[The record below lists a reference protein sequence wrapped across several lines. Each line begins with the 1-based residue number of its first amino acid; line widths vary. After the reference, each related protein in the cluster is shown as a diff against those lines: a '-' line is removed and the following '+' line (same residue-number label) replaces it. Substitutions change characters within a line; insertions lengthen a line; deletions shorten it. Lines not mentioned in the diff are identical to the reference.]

1 MSSQNLETQIKLS
14 LPFVNEYY
22 KGVVGV
28 IVLES
33 IFSQHLDQY
42 LSQFRLTYQQFNI
55 LRILKGQY
63 PNDTQLNLLKDR
75 MLHKQS
81 DVSRLVDRLVGME
94 LVDKKINEL
103 NKRKLSIKLSA
114 KGLELINRIE
124 VNDPAF
130 QSLTSALSR
139 SEIEQFN
146 DLVGKMLGV
155 NQSWL
160 SADRSM
166 LPDSIFIHL
175 I

>member
-1 MSSQNLETQIKLS
+1 
-14 LPFVNEYY
+14 
-22 KGVVGV
+22 
-28 IVLES
+28 
-33 IFSQHLDQY
+33 
-42 LSQFRLTYQQFNI
+42 
-55 LRILKGQY
+55 
-63 PNDTQLNLLKDR
+63 

-114 KGLELINRIE
+114 KGLELINHID

-155 NQSWL
+155 NQS
-160 SADRSM
+160 
-166 LPDSIFIHL
+166 
-175 I
+175 

>member
-33 IFSQHLDQY
+33 IFSLNLDQY

-81 DVSRLVDRLVGME
+81 DVSRLVDRLAGME

-114 KGLELINRIE
+114 KGLELINRID

-130 QSLTSALSR
+130 QSLTSALSPI
-139 SEIEQFN
+139 EIEQFN

-155 NQSWL
+155 NQ
-160 SADRSM
+160 
-166 LPDSIFIHL
+166 I
-175 I
+175 

>member
-1 MSSQNLETQIKLS
+1 LLFYFWTIISSQNLETQIKLS

-42 LSQFRLTYQQFNI
+42 LNQFRLTYQQFNI

-114 KGLELINRIE
+114 KGLELINRID

-155 NQSWL
+155 NQS
-160 SADRSM
+160 
-166 LPDSIFIHL
+166 
-175 I
+175 

>member
-22 KGVVGV
+22 TGVVGV

-42 LSQFRLTYQQFNI
+42 LNQFRLTYQQFNI

-114 KGLELINRIE
+114 KGLELINRID

-155 NQSWL
+155 NQS
-160 SADRSM
+160 
-166 LPDSIFIHL
+166 
-175 I
+175 

>member
-114 KGLELINRIE
+114 KGLELINRID

-130 QSLTSALSR
+130 QSLTSALNR

-155 NQSWL
+155 NQS
-160 SADRSM
+160 
-166 LPDSIFIHL
+166 
-175 I
+175 

>member
-42 LSQFRLTYQQFNI
+42 LNQFRLTYQQFNI

-114 KGLELINRIE
+114 KGLELINRID
-124 VNDPAF
+124 VNDSAF

-155 NQSWL
+155 NQS
-160 SADRSM
+160 
-166 LPDSIFIHL
+166 
-175 I
+175 

>member
-1 MSSQNLETQIKLS
+1 
-14 LPFVNEYY
+14 
-22 KGVVGV
+22 
-28 IVLES
+28 
-33 IFSQHLDQY
+33 
-42 LSQFRLTYQQFNI
+42 FNI

-114 KGLELINRIE
+114 KGLELINRID

-155 NQSWL
+155 NQS
-160 SADRSM
+160 
-166 LPDSIFIHL
+166 
-175 I
+175 

>member
-42 LSQFRLTYQQFNI
+42 LNQFRLTYQQFNI
-55 LRILKGQY
+55 LRILKAQY

-114 KGLELINRIE
+114 KGLELINRID

-155 NQSWL
+155 NQS
-160 SADRSM
+160 
-166 LPDSIFIHL
+166 
-175 I
+175 

>member
-33 IFSQHLDQY
+33 IFSQHLDHY

-81 DVSRLVDRLVGME
+81 DVSRLVDRLVGMD

-103 NKRKLSIKLSA
+103 NKRKLSIRLTA
-114 KGLELINRIE
+114 KGLDLINRID
-124 VNDPAF
+124 VNNQAF
-130 QSLTSALSR
+130 KSLTSALSD

-146 DLVGKMLGV
+146 DLVGKMLGA
-155 NQSWL
+155 N
-160 SADRSM
+160 RG
-166 LPDSIFIHL
+166 
-175 I
+175 

>member
-33 IFSQHLDQY
+33 IFSLNLDQY
-42 LSQFRLTYQQFNI
+42 LSLFRLTYQQFNI

-81 DVSRLVDRLVGME
+81 DVSRLVDRLAGME

-114 KGLELINRIE
+114 KGLELINRID

-130 QSLTSALSR
+130 QSLTSALSPN
-139 SEIEQFN
+139 EIEQFN

-155 NQSWL
+155 NQ
-160 SADRSM
+160 
-166 LPDSIFIHL
+166 I
-175 I
+175 

>member
-42 LSQFRLTYQQFNI
+42 LNQFRLTYQQFNI

-114 KGLELINRIE
+114 KGLELINRID

-155 NQSWL
+155 NQS
-160 SADRSM
+160 
-166 LPDSIFIHL
+166 
-175 I
+175 

>member
-33 IFSQHLDQY
+33 IFSLNLDQY

-81 DVSRLVDRLVGME
+81 DVSRLVDRLAGME

-114 KGLELINRIE
+114 KGLELINRID

-130 QSLTSALSR
+130 QSLTSALSPN
-139 SEIEQFN
+139 EIEQFN

-155 NQSWL
+155 NQ
-160 SADRSM
+160 
-166 LPDSIFIHL
+166 I
-175 I
+175 

>member
-1 MSSQNLETQIKLS
+1 
-14 LPFVNEYY
+14 
-22 KGVVGV
+22 
-28 IVLES
+28 
-33 IFSQHLDQY
+33 
-42 LSQFRLTYQQFNI
+42 

-114 KGLELINRIE
+114 KGLELINRID

-155 NQSWL
+155 NQS
-160 SADRSM
+160 
-166 LPDSIFIHL
+166 
-175 I
+175 